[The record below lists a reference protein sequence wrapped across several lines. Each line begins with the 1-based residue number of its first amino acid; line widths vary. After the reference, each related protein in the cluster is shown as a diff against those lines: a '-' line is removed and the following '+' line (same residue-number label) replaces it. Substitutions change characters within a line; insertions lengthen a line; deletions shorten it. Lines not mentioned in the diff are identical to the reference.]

1 MQVHFISCFEE
12 QIYTTCIFLTYS
24 RFLLDAPESEI
35 GDPISLCFLTE
46 LAYWFYLDEYAE
58 EDDKLNNLKFDPFA
72 QQLLNVR
79 TIPLIASNS
88 LHMITESEHAFQSFY
103 QQNSFHLPYS

>member
-1 MQVHFISCFEE
+1 MMNNIFVNPLKAYYMFIFN
-12 QIYTTCIFLTYS
+12 S
-24 RFLLDAPESEI
+24 RFLLDAPESEL

-58 EDDKLNNLKFDPFA
+58 EDDSLNNLKFDPFA

-79 TIPLIASNS
+79 MQHTST
-88 LHMITESEHAFQSFY
+88 H
-103 QQNSFHLPYS
+103 

>member
-1 MQVHFISCFEE
+1 MFKFHYVLYAVIVLFFVH
-12 QIYTTCIFLTYS
+12 S

-35 GDPISLCFLTE
+35 GNPIYLCFLTE

-58 EDDKLNNLKFDPFA
+58 EDEKLNNLKFDAFA

-79 TIPLIASNS
+79 TTKYIISCSSGRFCFVCLRN
-88 LHMITESEHAFQSFY
+88 MSERGG
-103 QQNSFHLPYS
+103 LD